1 MTSNPL
7 NIANFELQNPIM
19 KLNIALLAG
28 GYSGESVISI
38 QSAAVIA
45 QKINR
50 DKYNV
55 FLIEIGKG
63 KWVWKNENGSVDIN
77 RHDFSLPLPDGAV
90 HFDVAFIMIHGTPG
104 ENGLMQSYFELLEIP
119 HTTCTAMVSNLTF
132 NKFYT
137 IQLVK
142 ALGIAVSRSVYF
154 NDAATAMPEDV
165 WTRLNFPV
173 FIKPNSGGSSIGM
186 SKVKTAEEISEA
198 LKKAFQEDKEV
209 LVEEFTQ
216 GDELTCGVLRLNG
229 EITALPVTLVK
240 SKKDFFDFEAKYT
253 QGMSDEITPAPVD
266 QKKIDEV
273 VAASKML
280 YQKLNCRGV
289 VRFDYIHNGAH
300 PVFLE
305 VNTVPGMSTA
315 SIVPQQARAAGI
327 QEPELYDIIIE
338 NALKY

>member
-1 MTSNPL
+1 
-7 NIANFELQNPIM
+7 M

-28 GYSGESVISI
+28 GYSGESVISV
-38 QSAAVIA
+38 QSAGVIA
-45 QKINR
+45 QKIDR

-55 FLIEIGKG
+55 FLIEIGKEN
-63 KWVWKNENGSVDIN
+63 WTWKSENGTVHIN
-77 RHDFSLPLPDGAV
+77 RHDFSLPLPDGTV

-104 ENGLMQSYFELLEIP
+104 ENGLMQSYFELLGIP
-119 HTTCTAMVSNLTF
+119 HTTCNAMVSNVTF

-142 ALGIAVSRSVYF
+142 ALGVIVGRSVYF
-154 NDAATAMPEDV
+154 NNASTAQPEEV
-165 WTRLNFPV
+165 WTHLNFPV
-173 FIKPNSGGSSIGM
+173 FVKPNSGGSSIGM
-186 SKVKTAEEISEA
+186 SKVKTAEEVAQA
-198 LKKAFQEDKEV
+198 LEKAFQEDKEV

-216 GDELTCGVLRLNG
+216 GDELTCGVLRING

-273 VAASKML
+273 VKTSKML
-280 YQKLNCRGV
+280 YEKLNCRGV
-289 VRFDYIHNGAH
+289 VRFDYIHNGTH

-305 VNTVPGMSTA
+305 VNTIPGMSSA

-327 QEPELYDIIIE
+327 QESELYDIIIE